1 MVSSCSY
8 GLIPLFSLP
17 VMQAGMLTQSVLIY
31 RFGLGTLF
39 ILLGML
45 AMKVSP
51 RITWSQFWRIG
62 VLAFFSML
70 GAVTLLYGYYY
81 MPSGPATTIQFSY
94 PVFTCVMMV
103 LFFHE
108 RLTLKV
114 VVAIVLA
121 VLGVMMLSGV
131 SLTDFRSVSIMGVG
145 LELIAGLTY
154 AIYLVLVPVFKVNEV
169 DSLSLTFW
177 VFVISVFYLVVWA
190 LLTTGIQPVT
200 TVDMGI
206 NLLLLAFLPTA
217 VSNLTLIIGLR
228 HIGSTL
234 TSILGAL
241 EPFTAMVVGVLVF
254 AEPFTLTVA
263 IGFLCIVA
271 SVTILIHIGRVQ
283 YHLLNITFSIK
294 RLVFHTRCESST
306 HNTGQ

>member
-1 MVSSCSY
+1 MKQSRAKGFVSAMVSSCSY

-17 VMQAGMLTQSVLIY
+17 VMHAGMFTQSVLIY

-70 GAVTLLYGYYY
+70 GAVTLLYGYNY

-121 VLGVMMLSGV
+121 VIGVMMLSGV
-131 SLTDFRSVSIMGVG
+131 SLTDFRGVSVVGVG

-177 VFVISVFYLVVWA
+177 VFVISVFYLVLWA
-190 LLTTGIQPVT
+190 LFTTGIQPIT
-200 TVDMGI
+200 TVDMGV
-206 NLLLLAFLPTA
+206 NLLLLAFIPTA
-217 VSNLTLIIGLR
+217 VSNLTLILGLR

-241 EPFTAMVVGVLVF
+241 EPLTAMVVGVLVF
-254 AEPFTLTVA
+254 AEPFTLAVS

-271 SVTILIHIGRVQ
+271 SVTLLI
-283 YHLLNITFSIK
+283 YK
-294 RLVFHTRCESST
+294 
-306 HNTGQ
+306 

>member
-1 MVSSCSY
+1 MKQSRAKGLVAAMVSSCSY

-39 ILLGML
+39 ILSGML

-62 VLAFFSML
+62 VLALFSML

-121 VLGVMMLSGV
+121 VLDDAFRCEPHRFPQCEYYGSGIG
-131 SLTDFRSVSIMGVG
+131 TDSW
-145 LELIAGLTY
+145 TH
-154 AIYLVLVPVFKVNEV
+154 
-169 DSLSLTFW
+169 
-177 VFVISVFYLVVWA
+177 
-190 LLTTGIQPVT
+190 
-200 TVDMGI
+200 
-206 NLLLLAFLPTA
+206 
-217 VSNLTLIIGLR
+217 LR
-228 HIGSTL
+228 HL
-234 TSILGAL
+234 FGAR
-241 EPFTAMVVGVLVF
+241 AGV
-254 AEPFTLTVA
+254 
-263 IGFLCIVA
+263 
-271 SVTILIHIGRVQ
+271 
-283 YHLLNITFSIK
+283 
-294 RLVFHTRCESST
+294 
-306 HNTGQ
+306 

>member
-81 MPSGPATTIQFSY
+81 MPSGPATTIPFSY
-94 PVFTCVMMV
+94 PVFTSVMMV

-190 LLTTGIQPVT
+190 LLTTGIQPVI

-217 VSNLTLIIGLR
+217 VSTLTLIIGLR

-271 SVTILIHIGRVQ
+271 SVTILIH
-283 YHLLNITFSIK
+283 K
-294 RLVFHTRCESST
+294 
-306 HNTGQ
+306 

>member
-17 VMQAGMLTQSVLIY
+17 VMHAGMFTQSVLIY

-39 ILLGML
+39 ILLGMF

-70 GAVTLLYGYYY
+70 GAVTLLYGYNY

-103 LFFHE
+103 LFLHE
-108 RLTLKV
+108 RLTFKV

-121 VLGVMMLSGV
+121 VIGVMMLSGV
-131 SLTDFRSVSIMGVG
+131 NLTDFRGVSLTGVG

-169 DSLSLTFW
+169 NSLSLTFW
-177 VFVISVFYLVVWA
+177 VFVISVFYLVLWA
-190 LLTTGIQPVT
+190 LFTTGIQPIT

-206 NLLLLAFLPTA
+206 NLLLLAFIPTA
-217 VSNLTLIIGLR
+217 VSNLTLILGLR

-241 EPFTAMVVGVLVF
+241 EPLTAMVVGVLVF

-263 IGFLCIVA
+263 IGFVCIVV
-271 SVTILIHIGRVQ
+271 SVTLLIC
-283 YHLLNITFSIK
+283 K
-294 RLVFHTRCESST
+294 
-306 HNTGQ
+306 

>member
-200 TVDMGI
+200 TVDMGVI
-206 NLLLLAFLPTA
+206 FC
-217 VSNLTLIIGLR
+217 
-228 HIGSTL
+228 
-234 TSILGAL
+234 
-241 EPFTAMVVGVLVF
+241 FW
-254 AEPFTLTVA
+254 
-263 IGFLCIVA
+263 
-271 SVTILIHIGRVQ
+271 
-283 YHLLNITFSIK
+283 
-294 RLVFHTRCESST
+294 RLFPPP
-306 HNTGQ
+306 

>member
-1 MVSSCSY
+1 MKQSRAKGLVAAMVSSCSY

-206 NLLLLAFLPTA
+206 NLLLLAFIPTA

-263 IGFLCIVA
+263 VGFLCIVA
-271 SVTILIHIGRVQ
+271 SVTILIH
-283 YHLLNITFSIK
+283 K
-294 RLVFHTRCESST
+294 
-306 HNTGQ
+306 

>member
-1 MVSSCSY
+1 M
-8 GLIPLFSLP
+8 
-17 VMQAGMLTQSVLIY
+17 
-31 RFGLGTLF
+31 
-39 ILLGML
+39 
-45 AMKVSP
+45 
-51 RITWSQFWRIG
+51 
-62 VLAFFSML
+62 
-70 GAVTLLYGYYY
+70 
-81 MPSGPATTIQFSY
+81 
-94 PVFTCVMMV
+94 
-103 LFFHE
+103 
-108 RLTLKV
+108 
-114 VVAIVLA
+114 
-121 VLGVMMLSGV
+121 
-131 SLTDFRSVSIMGVG
+131 
-145 LELIAGLTY
+145 ELIAGLTY

-190 LLTTGIQPVT
+190 LLTTGIQSVT

-271 SVTILIHIGRVQ
+271 SVTILIH
-283 YHLLNITFSIK
+283 K
-294 RLVFHTRCESST
+294 
-306 HNTGQ
+306 